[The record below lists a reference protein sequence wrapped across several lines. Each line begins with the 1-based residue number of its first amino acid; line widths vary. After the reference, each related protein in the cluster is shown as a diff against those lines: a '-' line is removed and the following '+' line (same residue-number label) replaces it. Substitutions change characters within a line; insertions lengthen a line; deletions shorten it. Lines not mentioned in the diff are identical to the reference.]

1 MIQNLN
7 LGVYFNCQFCHFC
20 QFYNRREGEW
30 LCLLRS
36 VYQVSFNIRLYIM
49 PPKRKPINKDF
60 NINSLGLPFDVSKLS
75 EDGRLIVSIMI
86 MMFSMK
92 TNNNKFYEE
101 LAAKQNQITSLTE
114 NTRTPAFGGI
124 SLALRGNGASGA
136 AFRAPSAPRLGCMGR
151 PFCDAFGGGKRIE
164 KKKLGR
170 PWRPI

>member
-7 LGVYFNCQFCHFC
+7 IGVCFNCQFCHFC

-60 NINSLGLPFDVSKLS
+60 NISSLGLPSDVSKLS

-101 LAAKQNQITSLTE
+101 LAAKQNQITILLKTHELPPSAGF
-114 NTRTPAFGGI
+114 PSPSGGT
-124 SLALRGNGASGA
+124 
-136 AFRAPSAPRLGCMGR
+136 APLAPRLGRPGR
-151 PFCDAFGGGKRIE
+151 PFCTAADGD
-164 KKKLGR
+164 KKKIGA
-170 PWRPI
+170 PWVPMDLKTSAGS